1 MSVPLAGVSSQKPN
15 TLSLL
20 QDFSSSAPIGVPIMP
35 AGRAAEEF
43 VELSGL
49 EPKISEPKSD
59 VLPLHHSSIK
69 TGDSDAADFTI
80 DDTLENSH
88 E

>member
-1 MSVPLAGVSSQKPN
+1 MLVIFLSIICSRYYLEILYSVIHLISVNMIYMASIIYICS
-15 TLSLL
+15 
-20 QDFSSSAPIGVPIMP
+20 IM
-35 AGRAAEEF
+35 
-43 VELSGL
+43 
-49 EPKISEPKSD
+49 
-59 VLPLHHSSIK
+59 

>member
-1 MSVPLAGVSSQKPN
+1 MKSKLSLAGIFTAYKTRQTS
-15 TLSLL
+15 
-20 QDFSSSAPIGVPIMP
+20 I
-35 AGRAAEEF
+35 
-43 VELSGL
+43 VELSGF

>member
-1 MSVPLAGVSSQKPN
+1 
-15 TLSLL
+15 
-20 QDFSSSAPIGVPIMP
+20 MP
-35 AGRAAEEF
+35 AGQAAEEF

-69 TGDSDAADFTI
+69 TGDSDTADFTI
-80 DDTLENSH
+80 DGTLEKFP
-88 E
+88 

>member
-1 MSVPLAGVSSQKPN
+1 MGVPLAGVPSQKPN

-20 QDFSSSAPIGVPIMP
+20 QDFNSSAPIDVPIIP

-59 VLPLHHSSIK
+59 MLPLHHSSIK
-69 TGDSDAADFTI
+69 TGDSDTADFTI
-80 DDTLENSH
+80 GGTLEKFP
-88 E
+88 